1 VIKQIQG
8 HAGVEIDR
16 TVHNQEYK
24 LYEELGALAR
34 FVDNAKNA
42 ISAASPQI
50 MSSSA
55 QLPTAAS
62 HLSDLSKITE
72 DGTLEVMR
80 LTEMMQDNHGQIA
93 KDLSAV
99 VEVLRAM
106 DCVSLAERL
115 GNVTTVL
122 AQDDKY
128 LTEIMTAL
136 SFQDLVAQRVKKLVA
151 ILDEVQG
158 KLMELVVVFGLQGS
172 CEVASDAGTAGDLLK
187 QLEESK
193 TTAMQQKVADDI
205 LAQFGFK

>member
-1 VIKQIQG
+1 M
-8 HAGVEIDR
+8 
-16 TVHNQEYK
+16 HNQEYK

-42 ISAASPQI
+42 ISTASPQI
-50 MSSSA
+50 LSSSA

-80 LTEMMQDNHGQIA
+80 LTEMMQDNHSQIA
-93 KDLSAV
+93 KDLFAV

-106 DCVSLAERL
+106 DCVGLAGRL
-115 GNVTTVL
+115 GNVTSVL
-122 AQDDKY
+122 AQDGKY

-158 KLMELVVVFGLQGS
+158 KLMKLVVVFGLQGS
-172 CEVASDAGTAGDLLK
+172 CEAASDKGAAGHLLK

-193 TTAMQQKVADDI
+193 TTAMKQKVADDI

>member
-1 VIKQIQG
+1 VDN
-8 HAGVEIDR
+8 HE
-16 TVHNQEYK
+16 HK
-24 LYEELGALAR
+24 LYEELGSLAR
-34 FVDNAKNA
+34 FVDNARNA

-50 MSSSA
+50 ISSST

-62 HLSDLSKITE
+62 HLSDLSKMTE

-80 LTEMMQDNHGQIA
+80 LTEMMQDNHGRIA

-106 DCVSLAERL
+106 DCLTLAGRL
-115 GNVTTVL
+115 ESVASVL

-128 LTEIMTAL
+128 LMEIMTAL
-136 SFQDLVAQRVKKLVA
+136 SFQDLVAQRVKKLVT

-158 KLMELVVVFGLQGS
+158 KLMKLVVVFGLQGS
-172 CEVASDAGTAGDLLK
+172 PEAVSDAGTAGDLLK

>member
-1 VIKQIQG
+1 M
-8 HAGVEIDR
+8 
-16 TVHNQEYK
+16 HNQEYK

-34 FVDNAKNA
+34 FVDNAKNT

-106 DCVSLAERL
+106 DCVTLAGRL
-115 GNVTTVL
+115 GNVTSVL
-122 AQDDKY
+122 AQDGKY

-136 SFQDLVAQRVKKLVA
+136 SFQDLVAQRVKKLVT

-158 KLMELVVVFGLQGS
+158 KLMKLVVVFGLQGS
-172 CEVASDAGTAGDLLK
+172 SEAASDAGTAGDLLK

>member
-1 VIKQIQG
+1 M
-8 HAGVEIDR
+8 
-16 TVHNQEYK
+16 HNQERK
-24 LYEELGALAR
+24 LYGELGALAR
-34 FVDNAKNA
+34 FVDHAIKA
-42 ISAASPQI
+42 ISAVGPQI
-50 MSSSA
+50 MSSST

-62 HLSDLSKITE
+62 HLSDLSKMTE

-80 LTEMMQDNHGQIA
+80 LTEMIQDNHGRIA
-93 KDLSAV
+93 KDLSGI

-106 DCVSLAERL
+106 DCASLAGRL
-115 GNVTTVL
+115 GNVTSVL
-122 AQDDKY
+122 AQDGKY

-158 KLMELVVVFGLQGS
+158 KLMELIVVFGLQES
-172 CEVASDAGTAGDLLK
+172 CEAARDAGTAEHLLK

-193 TTAMQQKVADDI
+193 TAAMKQQVADDI

>member
-1 VIKQIQG
+1 VYKQD
-8 HAGVEIDR
+8 H
-16 TVHNQEYK
+16 K

-34 FVDNAKNA
+34 FVDNARNA

-50 MSSSA
+50 ISSSA

-62 HLSDLSKITE
+62 HLSDLSKIME

-106 DCVSLAERL
+106 DCVTLVGRL
-115 GNVTTVL
+115 GNLTSVL

-136 SFQDLVAQRVKKLVA
+136 SFQDLVAQRVKKLIV
-151 ILDEVQG
+151 ILDEVQRR
-158 KLMELVVVFGLQGS
+158 LMELIVVFGLQQNG
-172 CEVASDAGTAGDLLK
+172 EHAADVGTAGDLLK
-187 QLEESK
+187 QLEESN
-193 TTAMQQKVADDI
+193 TTAMKQKVADDI

>member
-1 VIKQIQG
+1 M
-8 HAGVEIDR
+8 
-16 TVHNQEYK
+16 HNQEHK

-34 FVDNAKNA
+34 FVDSAMKA

-50 MSSSA
+50 MSSSS
-55 QLPTAAS
+55 QLPAAAS
-62 HLSDLSKITE
+62 HLSDLSKMTE

-80 LTEMMQDNHGQIA
+80 LTEMIQDHHGQIA

-99 VEVLRAM
+99 VEILRAM
-106 DCVSLAERL
+106 DCTTLAGRL
-115 GNVTTVL
+115 GNVTSVL
-122 AQDDKY
+122 AQNGKC

-158 KLMELVVVFGLQGS
+158 KLMELVVVFGLQES
-172 CEVASDAGTAGDLLK
+172 CEAAHDAGTAGYLLK

-193 TTAMQQKVADDI
+193 MTAMKQKVADDI

>member
-1 VIKQIQG
+1 VYKQD
-8 HAGVEIDR
+8 H
-16 TVHNQEYK
+16 K

-34 FVDNAKNA
+34 FVDNARNA

-50 MSSSA
+50 ISSSA

-72 DGTLEVMR
+72 DDTLEVMR
-80 LTEMMQDNHGQIA
+80 LTEMMQDNRGQIA

-106 DCVSLAERL
+106 DCVTLAGRL
-115 GNVTTVL
+115 GNVTSVL

-128 LTEIMTAL
+128 LMEIMTAL
-136 SFQDLVAQRVKKLVA
+136 SFQDLVAQRVKKLVT

-172 CEVASDAGTAGDLLK
+172 PEAANDAGTAGDLLK

-193 TTAMQQKVADDI
+193 TTAMKQKVADDI